1 MHQIAY
7 VDFSAIVIRTCLWQT
22 AAAKSVSTVLYP
34 PGNVWFMSDILFL
47 LSLRYTERVHLP
59 KPPKRDKLMMEHCPP
74 SCTLPHIAS
83 VLCIFG
89 QFHVLGLPALHGIK
103 AKCKAK
109 LTNIQQFSLGGDR
122 VYTVGFTPLN
132 RKEWAVSAKACSFTM
147 NWERLLI
154 LKISWIRLAKFH
166 ENLFDSIPVNL

>member
-7 VDFSAIVIRTCLWQT
+7 ADFSAIVIRTCLWQT
-22 AAAKSVSTVLYP
+22 AAAKSVSTVIYP

-89 QFHVLGLPALHGIK
+89 QLYVLGLPALHGIK

-109 LTNIQQFSLGGDR
+109 LTNIQQFSVGGIESTLWDLLHLTEKSGLWVPR
-122 VYTVGFTPLN
+122 HV
-132 RKEWAVSAKACSFTM
+132 VSPWTLEKDY
-147 NWERLLI
+147 L
-154 LKISWIRLAKFH
+154 SWRF
-166 ENLFDSIPVNL
+166 PG